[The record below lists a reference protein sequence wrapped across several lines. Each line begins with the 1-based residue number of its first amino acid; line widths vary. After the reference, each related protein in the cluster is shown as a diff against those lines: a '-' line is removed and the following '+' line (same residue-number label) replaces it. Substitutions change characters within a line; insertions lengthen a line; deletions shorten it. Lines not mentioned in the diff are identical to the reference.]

1 MKINAS
7 ILQQEIYP
15 KNKAKSG
22 ESLTRSFM
30 FSNFQLVRVKVIFV
44 LSQRILSN
52 TFFLEND
59 TIGLHRIIDG
69 KLMRSKARGGQ

>member
-1 MKINAS
+1 MKTNAS
-7 ILQQEIYP
+7 ILQQEIYS

-30 FSNFQLVRVKVIFV
+30 FSNFQLIQVKVIFV